1 MDQRVLR
8 VSTAV
13 QHKVLQHLVLHG
25 PVGVR
30 RQVIQEKHVVGALQ
44 TMFGTEV
51 SVLRVSTALHRE
63 VLKQVLHGRVLVP
76 EQHVQLVV
84 SQRNGGYD
92 KFRIRAFK

>member
-51 SVLRVSTALHRE
+51 SVLRVSTVVQLK
-63 VLKQVLHGRVLVP
+63 VLQQLVLRGRVRARPDTRGHYVANELIM
-76 EQHVQLVV
+76 HV
-84 SQRNGGYD
+84 R
-92 KFRIRAFK
+92 